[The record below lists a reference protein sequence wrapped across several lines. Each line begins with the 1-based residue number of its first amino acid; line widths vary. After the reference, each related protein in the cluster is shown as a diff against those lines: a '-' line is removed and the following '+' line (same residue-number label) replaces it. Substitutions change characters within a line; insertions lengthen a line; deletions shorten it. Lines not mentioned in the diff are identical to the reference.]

1 MVYSRQQQ
9 WQFLEDELKAEV
21 KEFDDKLKTSASYL
35 MEKGEVFTAQFLSF
49 SENGEMRVCFVSSRP
64 IPRKGEYLYCMT
76 LHKELRNYKNWG
88 DRTYGDLIKDKTNQ
102 TEAICNWTSP
112 SDDHKFIL
120 AGFVGIDSEFAEWI
134 AETPKVVLVMGPNR
148 PPYEYIA
155 HLQQLTQ
162 YKNSLALNSV
172 LDADYKSYDWDSVLL
187 NNKHDIP
194 HFLQTQLNLTNSII
208 LQGPPGTG
216 KTYQISQLVAN
227 LCSEGYS
234 VLVTA
239 LTNRALMEIAKK
251 ESMTEMLKAGKVYK
265 TKITTDERKEVPL
278 LQLEKMVAPKKGCA
292 ILSTF
297 YVTSG
302 VAEESSSDCPFDYV
316 IMDEA
321 SQALLP
327 MIGAARMLG
336 AKCLFVGDIKQL
348 APVVQ
353 LKESKIRER
362 NYIGL
367 VEGLR
372 MITEKSIYPTYQL
385 TDSYRLTNRGTM
397 YTGLFYGDTLNS
409 RSKSQ
414 MTDSLGAFFLCNNG
428 GPTLLKTDMEIG
440 DLRDEALLNLALSVV
455 AYIHQQDK
463 KCEIAV
469 LTCMK
474 DTVRALQSVIS
485 SRIKSSKI
493 LVDTVARVQGLTTD
507 ICVYVVPNTHYLR
520 TLEPRLFNV
529 ATSRA
534 RRQTIII
541 TDKEIL
547 GYTRMS
553 VDVRRYL
560 EKLDQEFSFYL
571 PYNKRKIPATG
582 FDQLSGEPLVL
593 CPTHKKSCK

>member
-21 KEFDDKLKTSASYL
+21 REFDDKLKTSATYL

-49 SENGEMRVCFVSSRP
+49 SESGEMRVRFSASRP

-76 LHKELRNYKNWG
+76 LHKELRNHKNWG
-88 DRTYGDLIKDKTNQ
+88 ERTYGDLIKDKTNQ
-102 TEAICNWTSP
+102 TEAICNWTYP
-112 SDDHKFIL
+112 SDDSRFIL
-120 AGFVGIDSEFAEWI
+120 AGFIGIDSEFAEWI
-134 AETPKVVLVMGPNR
+134 ADTPKVVLVMGPNK

-155 HLQQLTQ
+155 HLQSLTQ
-162 YKNSLALNSV
+162 CNNSLALNSV
-172 LDADYKSYDWDSVLL
+172 LDEDYQSSDWEPVLL
-187 NNKHDIP
+187 NNKHNIP
-194 HFLQTQLNLTNSII
+194 SFLQKQLNMTNSLI

-216 KTYQISQLVAN
+216 KTFQISQLIAN
-227 LCSEGYS
+227 LCAEGHS

-251 ESMTEMLKAGKVYK
+251 DSLAGLLEDGKVYK
-265 TKITTDERKEVPL
+265 TKITTEEHKELPS
-278 LQLEKMVAPKKGCA
+278 LQLEKNVSPKKGCV

-297 YVTSG
+297 YITSG
-302 VAEESSSDCPFDYV
+302 VAAETSSDYPFDYV

-327 MIGAARMLG
+327 MIGAVKMLG
-336 AKCLFVGDIKQL
+336 AKSLFVGDIKQL
-348 APVVQ
+348 PPVVQ
-353 LKESKIRER
+353 LKNSKIVEL
-362 NYIGL
+362 NYQGL

-372 MITEKSIYPTYQL
+372 TITEKSIYATYQL
-385 TDSYRLTNRGTM
+385 TESYRLTDRGTK
-397 YTGLFYGDTLNS
+397 YTGQFYGQSLES
-409 RSKSQ
+409 RSENQ
-414 MTDSLGAFFLCNNG
+414 MVDSYGAFFLNSNG

-440 DLRDEALLNLALSVV
+440 DLKDYALLNLALYVV
-455 AYIHQQDK
+455 GYIHQQDK

-474 DTVRALQSVIS
+474 ETVRALQSVIF

-493 LVDTVARVQGLTTD
+493 LIDTVARVQGLTTD
-507 ICVYVVPNTHYLR
+507 ICIYVIPNTHYLR

-541 TDKEIL
+541 SDKEIL
-547 GYTRMS
+547 GYARMNI
-553 VDVRRYL
+553 DVKRYL
-560 EKLDQEFSFYL
+560 DNLNQEFSFYL
-571 PYNKRKIPATG
+571 PYNKTK
-582 FDQLSGEPLVL
+582 DKLLSDNNITFIE
-593 CPTHKKSCK
+593 

>member
-9 WQFLEDELKAEV
+9 WRFLEDELKAEV
-21 KEFDDKLKTSASYL
+21 KEFDDKLKTSASCL

-49 SENGEMRVCFVSSRP
+49 SEKGEMRVRFASSRP

-76 LHKELRNYKNWG
+76 LHKELRNHKNWG

-102 TEAICNWTSP
+102 TEAICNWTYP
-112 SDDHKFIL
+112 SDDPRFVL
-120 AGFVGIDSEFAEWI
+120 AGFVGIDNEFAEWI
-134 AETPKVVLVMGPNR
+134 AEVPKVVLVMGPNR

-155 HLQQLTQ
+155 NLQQLTR
-162 YKNSLALNSV
+162 YDTSPSLNSV
-172 LDADYKSYDWDSVLL
+172 LDADYMPSDMNPVLL
-187 NNKHDIP
+187 SNKHDIP
-194 HFLQTQLNLTNSII
+194 LFLQTQLELTDSII

-216 KTYQISQLVAN
+216 KTFQISQLVAN

-234 VLVTA
+234 VLVTS

-251 ESMTEMLKAGKVYK
+251 ESMSEMLKAGKVYK
-265 TKITTDERKEVPL
+265 TKITTDERKEIPL
-278 LQLEKMVAPKKGCA
+278 LQLEKAVAPKEGCA

-297 YVTSG
+297 YITSG
-302 VAEESSSDCPFDYV
+302 VAVGTNTESSFDYV

-336 AKCLFVGDIKQL
+336 AKSLLVGDIKQL
-348 APVVQ
+348 PPVVQ
-353 LKESKIRER
+353 MKESKIREH
-362 NYIGL
+362 NYLGL

-372 MITEKSIYPTYQL
+372 TITGRTMCPTYQL
-385 TDSYRLTNRGTM
+385 TESYRLTNRGAM
-397 YTGLFYGDTLNS
+397 YTGLFYGDTLAS
-409 RSKSQ
+409 CSDAQKVE
-414 MTDSLGAFFLCNNG
+414 SLGAFFLCNDG

-440 DLRDEALLNLALSVV
+440 NLRDQALLNFTLSVV

-474 DTVRALQSVIS
+474 DTVRALQSAIS
-485 SRIKSSKI
+485 AHIHSSKI
-493 LVDTVARVQGLTTD
+493 LIDTVSRVQGLTTD

-534 RRQTIII
+534 RRHTIII
-541 TDKEIL
+541 ADKEIL
-547 GYTRMS
+547 GYTRMNA
-553 VDVRRYL
+553 DVRRYL
-560 EKLDQEFSFYL
+560 EKLDKECSFYI
-571 PYNKRKIPATG
+571 PYNKGQKNLQMNNNIN
-582 FDQLSGEPLVL
+582 FLE
-593 CPTHKKSCK
+593 

>member
-49 SENGEMRVCFVSSRP
+49 SENGEMRVRFASSRP

-76 LHKELRNYKNWG
+76 LHKKLRNHKNWG

-112 SDDHKFIL
+112 SDDPQFIL

-162 YKNSLALNSV
+162 YESSSVLNSV
-172 LDADYKSYDWDSVLL
+172 LDADYQSSDWDPVLL

-194 HFLQTQLNLTNSII
+194 RFLQSQLSLTNSII

-227 LCSEGYS
+227 FCSEGNS

-251 ESMTEMLKAGKVYK
+251 ESMTEMLKDGKVYK

-278 LQLEKMVAPKKGCA
+278 LHLEKMVAPKKGCA

-297 YVTSG
+297 YITSG
-302 VAEESSSDCPFDYV
+302 VAAESSSDCSFDYV

-336 AKCLFVGDIKQL
+336 AKSVFVGDIKQL
-348 APVVQ
+348 PPVIQ

-372 MITEKSIYPTYQL
+372 TITEKSIYPTYQL
-385 TDSYRLTNRGTM
+385 TESYRLTDRGTM

-409 RSKSQ
+409 RSETQ
-414 MTDSLGAFFLCNNG
+414 ATDSYGAFFLSRNG

-440 DLRDEALLNLALSVV
+440 DLRDAALLNLALSVV

-485 SRIKSSKI
+485 ARIKSNKI
-493 LVDTVARVQGLTTD
+493 LIDTVARVQGLTTD

-541 TDKEIL
+541 ADKEIL

-553 VDVRRYL
+553 IDVRRYL

-571 PYNKRKIPATG
+571 PYNKGKNNSLTNNNIN
-582 FDQLSGEPLVL
+582 FIE
-593 CPTHKKSCK
+593 

>member
-21 KEFDDKLKTSASYL
+21 KDFDDKLKASATYL
-35 MEKGEVFTAQFLSF
+35 MERGEVFSAQFLSF
-49 SENGEMRVCFVSSRP
+49 AENGEMRVRFASSRP

-76 LHKELRNYKNWG
+76 LHKELRNHKNWG

-102 TEAICNWTSP
+102 TETVCNWTSP
-112 SDDHKFIL
+112 SDDPKFIL

-134 AETPKVVLVMGPNR
+134 ADTPKVVLVMGPNR

-162 YKNSLALNSV
+162 YKNSPALNSV
-172 LDADYKSYDWDSVLL
+172 LDAEYQSSDWKPVLL
-187 NNKHDIP
+187 NKNHDIP
-194 HFLQTQLNLTNSII
+194 GFLQAQLNLSNAVI

-227 LCSEGYS
+227 LCSAGNS

-251 ESMTEMLKAGKVYK
+251 ESMTEMLKSGNVYK
-265 TKITTDERKEVPL
+265 TKITTDERKELPH

-297 YVTSG
+297 YITSG
-302 VAEESSSDCPFDYV
+302 IAAESSSDCPFDYV

-336 AKCLFVGDIKQL
+336 AKCIFVGDIKQL
-348 APVVQ
+348 PPVVQ
-353 LKESKIRER
+353 LRETKIRER
-362 NYIGL
+362 NYSGL
-367 VEGLR
+367 VEGLKT
-372 MITEKSIYPTYQL
+372 ITESSIYPSYQL
-385 TDSYRLTNRGTM
+385 TESYRLTNRGAM
-397 YTGLFYGDTLNS
+397 YTGLFYGNTLIS
-409 RSKSQ
+409 RSDTQ
-414 MTDSLGAFFLCNNG
+414 TFDSFGAFFLCPNG

-474 DTVRALQSVIS
+474 DTVRALQRVLNA
-485 SRIKSSKI
+485 RIKSPKI
-493 LVDTVARVQGLTTD
+493 LIDTVARVQGLTTD

-520 TLEPRLFNV
+520 TLESRLFNV

-541 TDKEIL
+541 ADKEIL
-547 GYTRMS
+547 GYTRMDL
-553 VDVRRYL
+553 DVRRYL
-560 EKLDQEFSFYL
+560 ENLDQDFSFYL
-571 PYNKRKIPATG
+571 PYHKGKNNLLTNNNIN
-582 FDQLSGEPLVL
+582 FIDQ
-593 CPTHKKSCK
+593 

>member
-1 MVYSRQQQ
+1 MKYSRQQQ

-21 KEFDDKLKTSASYL
+21 KEFNDKLKTSASYL

-49 SENGEMRVCFVSSRP
+49 SENGEMRVRFASYRP

-76 LHKELRNYKNWG
+76 LHKELRNHKNWG

-112 SDDHKFIL
+112 SDNPKFIL
-120 AGFVGIDSEFAEWI
+120 AGFVGIDSEFADWI
-134 AETPKVVLVMGPNR
+134 ADAPKVVLVMGPNR

-162 YKNSLALNSV
+162 YKNSPMLNSV
-172 LDADYKSYDWDSVLL
+172 LDADYQSSDWDSVLL
-187 NNKHDIP
+187 SNKHDIP
-194 HFLQTQLNLTNSII
+194 RFLQTQLNLTNSII

-227 LCSEGYS
+227 LCSEGKS

-239 LTNRALMEIAKK
+239 LTNRALIEIAKK
-251 ESMTEMLKAGKVYK
+251 ESMAEMLKAGKIYK
-265 TKITTDERKEVPL
+265 TKITTDERKELPL
-278 LQLEKMVAPKKGCA
+278 LQLEKMVTPKKGCA

-297 YVTSG
+297 YITSG
-302 VAEESSSDCPFDYV
+302 VAVESSSDCPFDYV
-316 IMDEA
+316 IMDEG

-336 AKCLFVGDIKQL
+336 AKNLFVGDIKQL
-348 APVVQ
+348 PPVVQ
-353 LKESKIRER
+353 LKELKIRER
-362 NYIGL
+362 NYLRL

-372 MITEKSIYPTYQL
+372 TITEKSICPTYQL
-385 TDSYRLTNRGTM
+385 TESYRLTERATR
-397 YTGLFYGDTLNS
+397 YTGLFYEDTLNS
-409 RSKSQ
+409 CSETQ
-414 MTDSLGAFFLCNNG
+414 TVDSFGAFFLCNNG

-455 AYIHQQDK
+455 GHIHQQDN

-474 DTVRALQSVIS
+474 DTVRALQSVIN

-493 LVDTVARVQGLTTD
+493 LIDTVARIQGLTTD

-520 TLEPRLFNV
+520 ALEPRLFNV

-541 TDKEIL
+541 ADKEIL
-547 GYTRMS
+547 GYTRMN

-571 PYNKRKIPATG
+571 PYNKGKNNLLANNNIN
-582 FDQLSGEPLVL
+582 FIE
-593 CPTHKKSCK
+593 